1 MRRKRKTHIW
11 PAHILG
17 DGQCIGGHSAIDS
30 IFSSGPR
37 APIHKYIS
45 SISDQLGNC
54 FLAKIQTSPNSAN
67 PVLFLTSFPVLRFFI
82 LCNSLQ
88 SRGDFPEIQKQ
99 TSVITFTSLL
109 KYFLHCSFQKHQINK
124 QQIQTHICRVFF
136 L

>member
-1 MRRKRKTHIW
+1 MPNRMMYYLKSCEMFRNSPHPQIY
-11 PAHILG
+11 
-17 DGQCIGGHSAIDS
+17 
-30 IFSSGPR
+30 FFFV
-37 APIHKYIS
+37 
-45 SISDQLGNC
+45 SDQLGNC